1 MKSSQA
7 FSAGMADIYGA
18 PRAMPPDA
26 AAIYASTNAR
36 FAARVTDAATD
47 GDALDEVRE
56 HIATAT
62 AEELEVTAA
71 NHRALIKVISNERDD
86 DGSLPARQERRLEH
100 AENVLALVEAKLS
113 ESRGR
118 KSKPEAL
125 ASDRRNSASEWQT
138 PDGTR
143 VPVLAP
149 QARLADLHPAPRD
162 EQRNTPSIGQTVV
175 ALLTGNWGDF
185 SPRNALS
192 EGLSPDGGY
201 LVQPALSRQMIDLAR
216 DSSIV
221 VRAGARTVAMP
232 TSEFDLLRVTGDP
245 TIGWFAE
252 NQTITGSGPTFGRLK
267 FRARKMACLIPI
279 SRELVEDAANA
290 PQEIERLM
298 RLAMGQELDRAA
310 LFGDGSDNEPTGL
323 FNAAGVQEISGMS
336 PPESITWDALLDAI
350 QLVEDV
356 NGVPNAYAVNARKK
370 RILAGQKDQELRYI
384 SAPTDVAALAHFTTN
399 KLANTQAVLGDFAQ
413 ILIGARTGVE
423 LTVSTDAK
431 FAEDQLVL
439 KIRWRGDVQFA
450 QPQHLVKFTGLA

>member
-7 FSAGMADIYGA
+7 FSAGMVDIYGA
-18 PRAMPPDA
+18 PRSMPPDA
-26 AAIYASTNAR
+26 LAIQASTNAR
-36 FAARVTDAATD
+36 FAAR
-47 GDALDEVRE
+47 
-56 HIATAT
+56 IADSASDTPSELQEFIGTAS
-62 AEELEVTAA
+62 AEELQATARNYESLITVIKRDTKDDEDPSPRQMKRLEEA
-71 NHRALIKVISNERDD
+71 ENALALI
-86 DGSLPARQERRLEH
+86 
-100 AENVLALVEAKLS
+100 EAKLS
-113 ESRGR
+113 ESTGR
-118 KSKPEAL
+118 KSKPHAL
-125 ASDRRNSASEWQT
+125 ASDRRNSASDWQT
-138 PDGTR
+138 PDGVR

-175 ALLTGNWGDF
+175 ALLTGNWGDIN
-185 SPRNALS
+185 PRNALS

-201 LVQPALSRQMIDLAR
+201 LVAPTLSRQMIDLAR

-232 TSEFDLLRVTGDP
+232 SSEFDLLRVTGDP

-267 FRARKMACLIPI
+267 FRARKMGCLIPI

-290 PQEIERLM
+290 QQEIERLM

-310 LFGDGSDNEPTGL
+310 LFGDGGNNEPTGL
-323 FNAAGVQEISGMS
+323 FNAAGVQENSGVS

-350 QLVEDV
+350 QFVEDA
-356 NGVPNAYAVNARKK
+356 NGVPNAYVVNARNK

-384 SAPTDVAALAHFTTN
+384 SAPTDVATLAHFTTN
-399 KLANTQAVLGDFAQ
+399 KIGNTQAVLGDFSQ

-450 QPQHLVKFTGLA
+450 QPQHLVKFTGLG